1 MAFLDLTGLTYYTTK
16 LKTWVQNLISNLQP
30 DGVTIKNTSGKM
42 VAVDVQLGEGDLANA
57 TARGWITDR
66 KQPTVNGKLNSDP
79 DNALTIT
86 DFNLLYEPGVYH
98 IRWESEDVLNGPTN
112 ISSAYVDGILIVRCV
127 GSAGNI
133 SDSFRVVQII
143 IPTISVLAGT
153 VFVRNLVGA
162 SPFFTFVSATN
173 WTFLVNSNNSI
184 GDGLAVNGNKL
195 TVPEMTGATS
205 SVAGTSGLVP
215 APDKN
220 DHTRALLG
228 NGDFG
233 YPSAIALGSQTDTN
247 LTRGW
252 AYDASRPRWGNTTDF
267 VYVDDLNNVIIPGKY
282 HVLISL
288 TKTANVPYNYAR
300 AGSAGPDDSDPLGL
314 VTAIMDVEKVLTDGY
329 ISSTARILQRMHLT
343 NAVDVVTQ
351 DSIWERRLNWTAAS
365 GVIASTDWYAIT
377 RSGESILG
385 PNAYVLNRNITKG
398 AEPANNYDMLLFC
411 GEDLFSKNQ
420 SIGNM
425 LAVLQYA
432 HTSNIQGMQL
442 RSYKNEE
449 GSLECVGFDIGYSG
463 ANKIMRMTDSPAAD
477 SNDKSIA
484 TTEWVRSLVQSMLNS

>member
-1 MAFLDLTGLTYYTTK
+1 
-16 LKTWVQNLISNLQP
+16 
-30 DGVTIKNTSGKM
+30 
-42 VAVDVQLGEGDLANA
+42 
-57 TARGWITDR
+57 
-66 KQPTVNGKLNSDP
+66 
-79 DNALTIT
+79 
-86 DFNLLYEPGVYH
+86 
-98 IRWESEDVLNGPTN
+98 
-112 ISSAYVDGILIVRCV
+112 
-127 GSAGNI
+127 
-133 SDSFRVVQII
+133 
-143 IPTISVLAGT
+143 
-153 VFVRNLVGA
+153 
-162 SPFFTFVSATN
+162 
-173 WTFLVNSNNSI
+173 
-184 GDGLAVNGNKL
+184 
-195 TVPEMTGATS
+195 MTGATS
-205 SVAGTSGLVP
+205 SAAGTSGLVP

-220 DHTRALLG
+220 DHIKALLG

-252 AYDASRPRWGNTTDF
+252 AYNASRPRWGNTTDY

-300 AGSAGPDDSDPLGL
+300 AGSPGPDNSDPLGL

-329 ISSTARILQRMHLT
+329 ISSSARIIQRMHLT
-343 NAVDVVTQ
+343 NAVDTITQ
-351 DSIWERRLNWTAAS
+351 DSIWERRLNWTSAS

-377 RSGESILG
+377 RSGRSILG

-398 AEPANNYDMLLFC
+398 AEPADNYDMLLFY

-420 SIGNM
+420 SIGSR

-432 HTSNIQGMQL
+432 HTSNIQGVQL